1 MLIYIGTSS
10 CLFATSIF
18 CLPKHSRLSYQVEHK
33 RPANH
38 LIQQIRGLEKY
49 TLCTWAINNY
59 TINRISECNCDSGW
73 LTLLVHWCGGGGGGW
88 SCWTA
93 FSIRDV
99 GQSMLSVLTRQF
111 IDFAAVIPVLD
122 LLVAESVLEQVGLLE
137 RLRLGV
143 SMSSRCFTS
152 ERKV

>member
-1 MLIYIGTSS
+1 M
-10 CLFATSIF
+10 
-18 CLPKHSRLSYQVEHK
+18 
-33 RPANH
+33 
-38 LIQQIRGLEKY
+38 
-49 TLCTWAINNY
+49 
-59 TINRISECNCDSGW
+59 
-73 LTLLVHWCGGGGGGW
+73 
-88 SCWTA
+88 
-93 FSIRDV
+93 
-99 GQSMLSVLTRQF
+99 GQSTLGVLTRQF